1 MTVNCPN
8 CGVGNHILPNMKK
21 PKCRKCGKLIPSSG
35 SPEKSEI
42 TPKAAVP
49 AKAEKAPKPKTPKV
63 PEKIEKPPETPEKEV
78 RFVPDYEV

>member
-8 CGVGNHILPNMKK
+8 CGVGNHLLPNMKK

-35 SPEKSEI
+35 SPEKSEM
-42 TPKAAVP
+42 TPKI
-49 AKAEKAPKPKTPKV
+49 
-63 PEKIEKPPETPEKEV
+63 PEKTEKPPETPEKEV